1 MLMAMNTMENIVT
14 ALSMATACKVT
25 LMVQSM
31 MEVGTKTILTG
42 ESVALLP
49 WFRFPLIS

>member
-14 ALSMATACKVT
+14 ALSMAT

-31 MEVGTKTILTG
+31 MEAGTKTSLTG